1 VSVPSRRLRGGLEPP
16 DADEI
21 AAICA
26 REGIG
31 LAAGEAEALAPSV
44 AAVIAAA
51 DAAEGLR
58 TQARPLRWTDR
69 DPGHLPG
76 PGEDPLNVFTRIC
89 RVTGAQHG
97 PLAGM
102 TVAVK
107 DNISVAGVPTTNG
120 SRLTP
125 HVPTLDAAVVERIL
139 AAGGSIVGKLNMDDF
154 GTAGTGES
162 SAFGPPRNPVD
173 TSRSAGGS
181 SGGSGAAVRAGAVD
195 LALAVDQGGSGRIPA
210 AFCGVVAIKATHG
223 LVPSFGVTH
232 IDHTLDHVTPVA
244 PTVARAALL
253 LEAVAGADDRDP
265 QWVRGPIPSAPS
277 ADAAAEGVR
286 GMRVGLVAESREPDG
301 GCQQAVLD
309 GLAGAEAALR
319 AAGAE
324 VSEVS
329 IPIWARALRI
339 FQPYIACLAAQMV
352 RSEGEGYGHLGW
364 IDVERMRAFAAAR
377 RAQSADLPPQ
387 LKCWMVAERWMHERY
402 LNVPY
407 GVLQNLRLLVRR
419 QVSEA
424 LGELDVLLTP
434 TVPTAAPP
442 LLGGPVP
449 PEELIERTAASL
461 CFNTAPLNLTGHPA
475 VTVPS
480 GADADGLPTAVQLVA
495 AHWDERSAIRAAAA
509 VEAAG

>member
-1 VSVPSRRLRGGLEPP
+1 
-16 DADEI
+16 
-21 AAICA
+21 
-26 REGIG
+26 
-31 LAAGEAEALAPSV
+31 
-44 AAVIAAA
+44 
-51 DAAEGLR
+51 
-58 TQARPLRWTDR
+58 
-69 DPGHLPG
+69 
-76 PGEDPLNVFTRIC
+76 
-89 RVTGAQHG
+89 
-97 PLAGM
+97 
-102 TVAVK
+102 
-107 DNISVAGVPTTNG
+107 
-120 SRLTP
+120 
-125 HVPTLDAAVVERIL
+125 
-139 AAGGSIVGKLNMDDF
+139 
-154 GTAGTGES
+154 
-162 SAFGPPRNPVD
+162 
-173 TSRSAGGS
+173 
-181 SGGSGAAVRAGAVD
+181 
-195 LALAVDQGGSGRIPA
+195 
-210 AFCGVVAIKATHG
+210 
-223 LVPSFGVTH
+223 
-232 IDHTLDHVTPVA
+232 
-244 PTVARAALL
+244 
-253 LEAVAGADDRDP
+253 
-265 QWVRGPIPSAPS
+265 
-277 ADAAAEGVR
+277 
-286 GMRVGLVAESREPDG
+286 VGLVAESREPDG

-509 VEAAG
+509 VEAG